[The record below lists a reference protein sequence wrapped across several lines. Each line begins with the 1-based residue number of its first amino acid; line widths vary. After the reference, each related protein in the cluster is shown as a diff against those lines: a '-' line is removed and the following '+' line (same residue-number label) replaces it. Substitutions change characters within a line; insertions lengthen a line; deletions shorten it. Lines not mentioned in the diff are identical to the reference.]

1 MHLWRDKFI
10 VMQQALILIMRH
22 KNGDK
27 HKNETLCYAW
37 ICFKVTWAFPHES
50 VESKGFGSFY
60 YTGHWTGQAC
70 LQWFILQETFH
81 YFIWSKP
88 VFIFKKYIY
97 KSLQANALLMQWSSN
112 ILSFLSVSSFK
123 LVKKKKKYR
132 FICKNVK
139 KYLCTI
145 IICVTYR
152 TLPLVK
158 NKNKC
163 RILKHTAF
171 RLLWKYIFFLYISK
185 KSQQSS

>member
-1 MHLWRDKFI
+1 
-10 VMQQALILIMRH
+10 
-22 KNGDK
+22 
-27 HKNETLCYAW
+27 
-37 ICFKVTWAFPHES
+37 
-50 VESKGFGSFY
+50 
-60 YTGHWTGQAC
+60 
-70 LQWFILQETFH
+70 
-81 YFIWSKP
+81 
-88 VFIFKKYIY
+88 
-97 KSLQANALLMQWSSN
+97 MQWSSN

-185 KSQQSS
+185 KSQQSSKIFSSSPKLEQNKWMNSMLWYLNLSIAQPIIKTIVLLTFHSFRSPLCSSALHENLW